1 MSTLAQ
7 TLHAEIDT
15 APEPVLEEVLDF
27 LVFLKSRQPT
37 GEEGRENL
45 MALAGSAWDADWNNP
60 QEDEAWRGL

>member
-7 TLHAEIDT
+7 TLHAEIDA

-27 LVFLKSRQPT
+27 LVFLKSRHTPT
-37 GEEGRENL
+37 VEGLESL
-45 MALAGSAWDADWNNP
+45 LPLAGSAWDADWNNP